1 VSTALWVVFWVPL
14 YRSAAEHP
22 KLSPGERSYIMSDP
36 AFQQQVLNGD
46 AIARLQFEHVT
57 KGIAEY
63 RAQQEAI
70 EYTAAKA
77 KVDSADPDDPRAFLA
92 TITDAENQ
100 LGQISAP
107 DALADLS
114 ASPRL
119 QKAAAKAANCQQL
132 SSQGSDPPG

>member
-1 VSTALWVVFWVPL
+1 MPNKKQGNTVKVGLVQMSCAPEPAVNMKKAVARINDVLT
-14 YRSAAEHP
+14 
-22 KLSPGERSYIMSDP
+22 KLETDITG
-36 AFQQQVLNGD
+36 
-46 AIARLQFEHVT
+46 
-57 KGIAEY
+57 
-63 RAQQEAI
+63 
-70 EYTAAKA
+70 AKA
-77 KVDSADPDDPRAFLA
+77 KVDSADPDDPQAFLA

-132 SSQGSDPPG
+132 SAQGSNPPG